1 MWLKAFCKILT
12 VTCFLSAVRPVIAI
26 WPDKEYDFYNS
37 SGQQGFHRT
46 KKSGR
51 NETVTL
57 FDVLC
62 RAKGYLAFFFSFHDG
77 LGPNFLRGRPLSLD
91 DLRLGWSS
99 LWATEA

>member
-1 MWLKAFCKILT
+1 MWLKAFCKILA
-12 VTCFLSAVRPVIAI
+12 VAFSLSLFVRRIVVS
-26 WPDKEYDFYNS
+26 PDKEYDFYNS

-57 FDVLC
+57 FDVLS
-62 RAKGYLAFFFSFHDG
+62 RANGYLAFFFSFHDG

>member
-1 MWLKAFCKILT
+1 MIFTI
-12 VTCFLSAVRPVIAI
+12 RPAGKV
-26 WPDKEYDFYNS
+26 FT
-37 SGQQGFHRT
+37 GQ

>member
-26 WPDKEYDFYNS
+26 WPDKVYDFYIL
-37 SGQQGFHRT
+37 SGQQGVHWT
-46 KKSGR
+46 KNVAARDGHILR
-51 NETVTL
+51 L
-57 FDVLC
+57 LC
-62 RAKGYLAFFFSFHDG
+62 TKPKNYLAFFFSFHDG

>member
-1 MWLKAFCKILT
+1 MIFTICPASKVFT
-12 VTCFLSAVRPVIAI
+12 
-26 WPDKEYDFYNS
+26 
-37 SGQQGFHRT
+37 GQ

-62 RAKGYLAFFFSFHDG
+62 RAKGYLAFFFSFRDG
-77 LGPNFLRGRPLSLD
+77 LGTNFLRGRPLSLD

-99 LWATEA
+99 LWAMTA